1 MTAWML
7 LTRAAAALACG
18 AALLLPALP
27 AAADETLSSI
37 ARGGRLYDN
46 WWRELDERPP
56 TDRHPSYPLGSWA
69 ANDAPRSWRCVEC
82 HGWDYRGAAGQLGKG
97 ERFTGIR
104 GITGLAGADPAK
116 VLAILKD
123 RQHGY
128 GEVMD
133 SQDLADLA
141 IFVARGQTP
150 LMARVDANSGKVD
163 TDPKPAAPIYLTVC
177 ASCHGIDGHAMAS
190 VPPLGDL
197 ARKDPWQTLHNI
209 LNGHAGGVMPSLRA
223 LDEHDILAT
232 LAYLQNLPETSLV
245 TSVTRGGR
253 LYANWQRETGRQAPQ
268 GAHPAY
274 PKSAAGPDDRA
285 TWNCRE
291 CHGWDYLG
299 KDGAFAAGRHQT
311 GIKGIKGMAG
321 AEPAKIIAV
330 LSDKTHRYGN
340 LLTSRDLSDLA
351 NFVAQGQV
359 DMAKTIEGK
368 TGKIAGD
375 AKTFEAHFQTMCATC
390 HGKDGKRV
398 RTMPPLG
405 RVVNEQPER
414 ALHSVLNG
422 HPGEFMP
429 PLRAF
434 PDAMVAGILAYA
446 QTLPTK
452 K

>member
-1 MTAWML
+1 MTAWKRIVH
-7 LTRAAAALACG
+7 TAAAVACG
-18 AALLLPALP
+18 IPLWLSAPP
-27 AAADETLSSI
+27 AAADEMMSVI

-56 TDRHPSYPLGSWA
+56 ADRHVSYPLGSA
-69 ANDAPRSWRCVEC
+69 AATDAPRSWRCVEC
-82 HGWDYRGAAGQLGKG
+82 HGWDYRGSAGQFGKG
-97 ERFTGIR
+97 ERYTGIK
-104 GITGLAGADPAK
+104 GITALAGTEPAK
-116 VLAILKD
+116 VLSILRD
-123 RQHGY
+123 SRHGY

-133 SQDLADLA
+133 PQDLNDLA
-141 IFVARGQTP
+141 AFVALGQSP
-150 LMARVDANSGKVD
+150 LMARIDPASGKL
-163 TDPKPAAPIYLTVC
+163 TADPKPAAAIYLTVC
-177 ASCHGIDGHAMAS
+177 ASCHGVDGQAMANI
-190 VPPLGDL
+190 PPLGDL
-197 ARKDPWQTLHNI
+197 ARSDPWQTLHNI
-209 LNGHAGGVMPSLRA
+209 LNGHAGGSMPSLRA
-223 LDEHDILAT
+223 LDDSIILST
-232 LAYLQNLPETSLV
+232 LAFLQTLPETSQI

-253 LYANWQRETGRQAPQ
+253 LYGNWQRETGRPAPQ
-268 GAHPAY
+268 GTHPAY
-274 PKSAAGPDDRA
+274 PAGSAAADERA

-311 GIKGIKGMAG
+311 GIKGIRGMTG
-321 AEPAKIIAV
+321 TEPARIMAV
-330 LSDKTHRYGN
+330 LANKTHRYDG

-351 NFVAQGQV
+351 NFVAKGQV
-359 DMAKTIEGK
+359 DMAKFIDK
-368 TGKIAGD
+368 SGKIAGD
-375 AKTFEAHFQTMCATC
+375 ANAFAGHFQTMCATC

-434 PDAMVAGILAYA
+434 PDPMIAGILAYT
-446 QTLPTK
+446 QGLPTK